1 MALAVHKYRCVS
13 DCNVGQGQPSVI
25 HKSQHIKAVRNSEF
39 LKHNQN
45 VLKKWLK
52 VKPYTIQVLQ
62 ALSEGDEQ
70 RRYDFCKEMLNHM
83 DENENFL
90 GKLSLEMKQLFT

>member
-13 DCNVGQGQPSVI
+13 DRNVGQGQPSVI
-25 HKSQHIKAVRNSEF
+25 HKSQHIKAVRKSEF

-45 VLKKWLK
+45 VLKKW
-52 VKPYTIQVLQ
+52 
-62 ALSEGDEQ
+62 LSEGDEQ